1 MMFKYLFLLLAVSC
15 GSSLQQES
23 KTIYVAPQLRDC
35 TGVGPQK
42 CMLIRET
49 PDEAWRNF
57 YDQIEGFTYEKGYT
71 YKLLVSVTGVD
82 NPPADASS
90 LKYTL
95 QEILSKEAAPE
106 QISLYQNWKVI
117 KLEGMEMI
125 SGKPTISFEEEN
137 GQVTGSTGCNNFFGS
152 FSKNANDLSFGPLG
166 MTRKMCQEM
175 KTEDVMARYL
185 EQVKHYTIVD
195 GILILENENRD
206 PLIYCSFL

>member
-71 YKLLVSVTGVD
+71 YKLLVSVTRVD

-166 MTRKMCQEM
+166 MTRKMCQDM
-175 KTEDVMARYL
+175 KTEDMMARYL